1 MRATISK
8 VFLAID
14 IAIGQNCKTKRATQ
28 AADFNNAPFGD
39 SRRRKIILIALKNEP
54 ENSRS
59 AELSKRVERVP
70 PSREIKTIAIIKQY
84 FPNRSLA
91 PILTKKYTFDRIHGQ
106 LRVLNSTN
114 CGSIE
119 KWPAYL
125 LCLMAVFVIYLEKA
139 HPNQMAH
146 IPPNSRRALSPAFMA
161 ILATENRAVW
171 KIQRFRLSLSIA
183 ILLHNTRNTGSN
195 QHSSLH
201 NLATVYLHSNS
212 FDTIWS
218 SCRY

>member
-91 PILTKKYTFDRIHGQ
+91 PILTKKSNFRAQ
-106 LRVLNSTN
+106 PELSELRNFARERFFTTLFYN
-114 CGSIE
+114 
-119 KWPAYL
+119 L
-125 LCLMAVFVIYLEKA
+125 LCLMAFFVIYRKS
-139 HPNQMAH
+139 
-146 IPPNSRRALSPAFMA
+146 PP
-161 ILATENRAVW
+161 
-171 KIQRFRLSLSIA
+171 
-183 ILLHNTRNTGSN
+183 
-195 QHSSLH
+195 
-201 NLATVYLHSNS
+201 
-212 FDTIWS
+212 
-218 SCRY
+218 